1 MKTTYPMGFAV
12 PKMDFWNQHNLTIE
26 EASAYFRIGEHT
38 MRRLMLTQ
46 MQIICSTWGPASW
59 SRRPCSAST
68 SIPYTHF
75 KEEA

>member
-38 MRRLMLTQ
+38 MRRLVAANPNADYLLHVGNRVLVKKHLFSQYLDTLH
-46 MQIICSTWGPASW
+46 SL
-59 SRRPCSAST
+59 
-68 SIPYTHF
+68 
-75 KEEA
+75 